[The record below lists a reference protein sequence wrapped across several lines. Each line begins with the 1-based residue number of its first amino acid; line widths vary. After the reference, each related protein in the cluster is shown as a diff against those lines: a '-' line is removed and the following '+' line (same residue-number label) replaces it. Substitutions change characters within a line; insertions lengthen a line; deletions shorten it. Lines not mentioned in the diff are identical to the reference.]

1 LPRRRRAPFVALTS
15 LVAALHPGT
24 DAHTAV
30 ASGRVLVDGR
40 FVTNP
45 AALVRRDAA
54 VRLLPQRRLRGE
66 VKLAHALAGLDVTV
80 NGRVALDV
88 GASAGGFTTALLGA
102 GARRVY
108 AVDAGVGQMLGSLRA
123 DPRVVNLEGRNLG
136 QLDTRL
142 VPEPLGL
149 VTMDLSYLP
158 LADALPQLAPLRL
171 TPDAQ
176 LLMLVKPTFEL
187 RRPTLATHPE
197 DVQAAVEA
205 VLVAARRCGWAPVGT
220 TTAPAPGAAA
230 PSRCSFTPRSRWGG
244 PDLARRT
251 GRARPTPPPLGLPRA
266 RTR

>member
-1 LPRRRRAPFVALTS
+1 MPRRHRAPFVALTS
-15 LVAALHPGT
+15 LLATLHPGT
-24 DAHTAV
+24 DAHAAV

-45 AALVRRDAA
+45 AARVRRDAA
-54 VRLLPQRRLRGE
+54 VRIVPQQHLRGE
-66 VKLAHALAGLDVTV
+66 VKLAHALAALDVPV

-88 GASAGGFTTALLGA
+88 GASTGGFTTALLGA

-123 DPRVVNLEGRNLG
+123 DPRVVNLAGRNLG
-136 QLDTRL
+136 QLDARL

-171 TPDAQ
+171 TPDADF
-176 LLMLVKPTFEL
+176 LVLVKPTFEL
-187 RRPTLATHPE
+187 RRPTLATHAE

-205 VLVAARRCGWAPVGT
+205 VSVAARRCGWTPVGT
-220 TTAPAPGAAA
+220 TTAP
-230 PSRCSFTPRSRWGG
+230 
-244 PDLARRT
+244 RT
-251 GRARPTPPPLGLPRA
+251 GRRGAVEVFVHATLAVG
-266 RTR
+266 RT